1 MKKILQILV
10 LVLIATTAT
19 AQMPVYAPTHTA
31 PIDASID
38 RTPNVL
44 LDWYPVAGAT
54 KYIVEIDTNAAF
66 TNATTLNSLYT
77 AVKTSNLL
85 FNGNYHWRVAAIG
98 NANDTSAWSTAWTFS
113 VVENVTLTGPISLI
127 IDTVITPGPP
137 IDTTITITSFLHS
150 PDVLLDWTGIS
161 GVNAYQVQ
169 IDDDLLFS
177 SILFDSIVDTP
188 ATSKNAYHLAYGD
201 SFYWRVRMMHSL
213 DTSSWSETWI
223 VHIKDTLILMS
234 PADSSEKR
242 TPVSLLK
249 FEGISGSDYFEYQYD
264 TNTGFT
270 TATTI
275 NVNYSYLLFVT
286 YPVDTVVEVLS
297 DTLMFG
303 TTYYWRARAAHA
315 VNNSAWSNYWMFTT
329 IDTVNLVS
337 PADAATQI
345 NRKPTLTWDSIAGA
359 ISYDVMYDTLSN
371 FSTAT
376 TANVSNYSMFI
387 STEFDKNQTVYWKVR
402 ANSSV
407 DVSEWSEAFS
417 FTTVDGVGIEDMAV
431 SNLSVY
437 PNPTKDIIQI
447 NINANSVQNAQINVS
462 NIIGQNVYT
471 KNTLLTSGANNLYID
486 LSAYNNGIYIVK
498 VVTKNNSLSKKVILN
513 K

>member
-1 MKKILQILV
+1 MKKILHILI

-19 AQMPVYAPTHTA
+19 AQMPVYAPTHAA
-31 PIDASID
+31 PVDASNNMN
-38 RTPNVL
+38 PNVL

-54 KYIVEIDTNAAF
+54 KYIVEVDTNAAF
-66 TNATTLNSLYT
+66 SNATTLSSLYT
-77 AVKTSNLL
+77 AVRTSNLL
-85 FNGNYHWRVAAIG
+85 FNENYYWRVAAIG
-98 NANDTSAWSTAWTFS
+98 NTNDTSSWSTAWTFN
-113 VVENVTLTGPISLI
+113 VVDTLTLTAPIS
-127 IDTVITPGPP
+127 DT
-137 IDTTITITSFLHS
+137 LLYS
-150 PDVLLDWTGIS
+150 PDVLLDWEGIS
-161 GVNAYQVQ
+161 GVNAYQIQ
-169 IDDDLLFS
+169 IDDDILFS

-188 ATSKNAYHLAYGD
+188 ATKKNAYHLAYGD
-201 SFYWRVRMMHSL
+201 TFYWRVRMMHSI

-223 VHIKDTLILMS
+223 VHITDTLILMS
-234 PADSSEKR
+234 PTDSSTKINA
-242 TPVSLLK
+242 VSLLK
-249 FEGISGSDYFEYQYD
+249 FSGISGSDYFEYQYD
-264 TNTGFT
+264 TNTAFSS
-270 TATTI
+270 ATTVH
-275 NVNYSYLLFVT
+275 VNYTNLIFSTTPV
-286 YPVDTVVEVLS
+286 VDTIVEIYS

-303 TTYYWRARAAHA
+303 TTYYWRTRAVHTI
-315 VNNSAWSNYWMFTT
+315 NSSAWSNYWTFTT

-337 PADAATQI
+337 PVNAATQI
-345 NRKPTLTWDSIAGA
+345 TRKPILIWDTIVGA

-376 TANVSNYSMFI
+376 TTNTNNYSLFI
-387 STEFDKNQTVYWKVR
+387 STAFAKNQTVYWKVR

-447 NINANSVQNAQINVS
+447 NINANTVQNAQINIS
-462 NIIGQNVYT
+462 NIIGQNIYT
-471 KNTLLTSGANNLYID
+471 KNTQLASGTNNLYID

-498 VVTKNNSLSKKVILN
+498 VITKNNSLSKKVILN